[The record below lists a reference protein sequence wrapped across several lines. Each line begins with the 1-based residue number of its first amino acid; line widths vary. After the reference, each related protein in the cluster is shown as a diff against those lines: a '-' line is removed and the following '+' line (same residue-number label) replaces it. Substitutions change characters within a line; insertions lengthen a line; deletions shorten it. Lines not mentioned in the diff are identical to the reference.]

1 MDGGAFT
8 RLEGCSSGFKEGCT
22 FIEELKL
29 KYVIMETAYDGIW
42 LKVEVLGFF

>member
-1 MDGGAFT
+1 MFI
-8 RLEGCSSGFKEGCT
+8 REGCT

-42 LKVEVLGFF
+42 LRVKVLGCFLKSGQKGSNS